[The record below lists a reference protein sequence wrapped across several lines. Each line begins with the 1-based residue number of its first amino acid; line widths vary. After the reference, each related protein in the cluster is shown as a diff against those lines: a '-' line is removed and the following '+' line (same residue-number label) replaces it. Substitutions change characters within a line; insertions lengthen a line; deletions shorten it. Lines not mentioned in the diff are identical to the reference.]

1 MIKFIKK
8 LFIKEGKVITKWP
21 AKDLREDILVVDIS
35 RLKENIVGV
44 KRRKYCV
51 YKRTEPVPDYSDEI
65 ENININEL

>member
-21 AKDLREDILVVDIS
+21 AKDLREDILIVDIS

-44 KRRKYCV
+44 KRRKYGV
-51 YKRTEPVPDYSDEI
+51 YKRTESVPGYSDEI